1 MNKQEMQDALVSRAA
16 SLNEWL
22 SDSSERTIESLM
34 IRKFDCSVV
43 LHGRRLS
50 VESDGGLD
58 VPVQLLIQQDY
69 KLWSINLMLS
79 IKPLDDIDDEDEM
92 RPAGLLF
99 QVVGEEGE
107 RHPIV
112 LLRAEVSPAGMD
124 PALDNQQWCHFWL
137 QKFLKQP
144 DIKQLFG
151 YKSLMDE
158 V

>member
-50 VESDGGLD
+50 VDSDGGLD

-79 IKPLDDIDDEDEM
+79 IKPLDDIDDEDEI

-99 QVVGEEGE
+99 QVVGEVPGSVI
-107 RHPIV
+107 RSCCCGQRYH
-112 LLRAEVSPAGMD
+112 LPAWIQHWTISSGVISGCRSFSSS
-124 PALDNQQWCHFWL
+124 LILNS
-137 QKFLKQP
+137 FL
-144 DIKQLFG
+144 
-151 YKSLMDE
+151 
-158 V
+158 VTNR